1 MSDAE
6 LVPRLR
12 SDPAALEAFYRGN
25 VDRVTRFAARRCT
38 SPADVADA
46 VSATFMTAIDASASF
61 DPCRGTARAWL
72 LGIAAHELSR
82 LHRRA
87 GRERRGGGGRAGAPR
102 ARGGGRAPPGAAG
115 AGRGRRPRAAAA
127 RGAA

>member
-87 GRERRGGGGRAGAPR
+87 GRERRAGGRRGGRPPR
-102 ARGGGRAPPGAAG
+102 ARHPPPPGPAGRGGPAPPPRAPP
-115 AGRGRRPRAAAA
+115 RP
-127 RGAA
+127 

>member
-87 GRERRGGGGRAGAPR
+87 GRERRAGGRARGPPR
-102 ARGGGRAPPGAAG
+102 PPGDPPPPAPG
-115 AGRGRRPRAAAA
+115 AGRGRR
-127 RGAA
+127 GAPPAPP

>member
-87 GRERRGGGGRAGAPR
+87 GRERRG
-102 ARGGGRAPPGAAG
+102 
-115 AGRGRRPRAAAA
+115 AAAA
-127 RGAA
+127 RRAPRRPPADAPPPA

>member
-46 VSATFMTAIDASASF
+46 VSATFMTAIDAAASF
-61 DPCRGTARAWL
+61 DPCRGTPRGWL

-87 GRERRGGGGRAGAPR
+87 GRERRGGGGGRARRGARAGR
-102 ARGGGRAPPGAAG
+102 
-115 AGRGRRPRAAAA
+115 
-127 RGAA
+127 